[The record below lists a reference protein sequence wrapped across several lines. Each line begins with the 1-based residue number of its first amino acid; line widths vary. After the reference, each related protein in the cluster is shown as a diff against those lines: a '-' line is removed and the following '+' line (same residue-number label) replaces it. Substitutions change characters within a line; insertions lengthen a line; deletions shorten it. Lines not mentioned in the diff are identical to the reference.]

1 MEVDARFTVTAP
13 WSVEFQE
20 NIFICIQYNVFIV
33 VRHNNRYGALLLL
46 WDWLTLNG
54 GLDLPIK
61 EILYEIAD
69 FLLGKLL
76 TLV

>member
-13 WSVEFQE
+13 RSVELQE
-20 NIFICIQYNVFIV
+20 NIFICIQYNIFIIM
-33 VRHNNRYGALLLL
+33 RHNNRYGALLLL
-46 WDWLTLNG
+46 WDWFTLNA
-54 GLDLPIK
+54 GLNLPIN
-61 EILYEIAD
+61 EVLYKVAD